1 MTDIPLPQLS
11 AKEADAEG
19 VVSTWFVADG
29 DQVTEGQLVGEV
41 MVDKVSGEVTA
52 PATGRIR
59 LLCAEEEVRRQG
71 QPIARIE

>member
-11 AKEADAEG
+11 AKEPDAEG

-52 PATGRIR
+52 PASGRIR
-59 LLCAEEEVRRQG
+59 LLCPEEEALRQG